1 MNLDTFI
8 GSLKK
13 YAVFTGRASRL
24 EFVNFLL
31 WSFILGFVLGVV
43 EFILFPEYLIVTGQS
58 LLGNLVNLAILLP
71 NIGVA
76 IRRMHDVGKSG
87 WYSLIPIYNLVL
99 AFTKGDQGE
108 NKYGPYPDVPTAR

>member
-1 MNLDTFI
+1 MNLQLFI
-8 GSLKK
+8 ASLKK

-31 WSFILGFVLGVV
+31 WSFIIGFVAGFL
-43 EFILFPEYLIVTGQS
+43 EASLFPDYFISTGQS
-58 LLGNLVNLAILLP
+58 LLGNLISVAILLP

-87 WYSLIPIYNLVL
+87 WYVLIPFYNLVL
-99 AFTKGDQGE
+99 AFSKGDQAE
-108 NKYGPYPDVPTAR
+108 NKYGPNPGATPAH

>member
-1 MNLDTFI
+1 MNLDIFI

-13 YAVFTGRASRL
+13 YAVFTGRASRR

-31 WSFILGFVLGVV
+31 WSFVFGLVAGFVEVL
-43 EFILFPEYLIVTGQS
+43 LFPEYFFVTGQS
-58 LLGNLVNLAILLP
+58 LLGNLLSLGILLP

-99 AFTKGDQGE
+99 AFTKGDANE
-108 NKYGPYPDVPTAR
+108 NQYGPNPEDTNNR

>member
-1 MNLDTFI
+1 MNLDIFI

-13 YAVFTGRASRL
+13 YAVFTGRASRS

-31 WSFILGFVLGVV
+31 WSLILSIVLTIV
-43 EFILFPEYLIVTGQS
+43 EFALFPQYLIVTDQS
-58 LLGNLVNLAILLP
+58 LLGNIFTLAILLP
-71 NIGVA
+71 DISVS

-99 AFTKGDQGE
+99 FFTKGDE
-108 NKYGPYPDVPTAR
+108 NENQYGANPNTPIAR